1 MTGGDAIGRSYRAN
15 GIPHYTVYIGGND
28 DPDCSDARVHLGPYG
43 TSGKAL
49 AAGREA
55 ARTGEKIAVMC
66 HDDADDDLVSVV
78 GVEWKS

>member
-15 GIPHYTVYIGGND
+15 GIPHYTTYVGGND
-28 DPDCSDARVHLGPYG
+28 DPDCSDARIHLGPYG
-43 TSGKAL
+43 TKRGAL

-66 HDDADDDLVSVV
+66 IDDADDDLVAVV
-78 GVEWKS
+78 GVEWKQ

>member
-1 MTGGDAIGRSYRAN
+1 MTGGDAIGRSYRHN
-15 GIPHYTVYIGGND
+15 GIPHYTTYVGGND

-43 TSGKAL
+43 TKARAL

-66 HDDADDDLVSVV
+66 VDDACDDMVSVV

>member
-28 DPDCSDARVHLGPYG
+28 DPNCSDARVHLGPYG
-43 TSGKAL
+43 TKDRAL

-55 ARTGEKIAVMC
+55 ARAGEKIAVMC
-66 HDDADDDLVSVV
+66 VDDADDDMVSVV